1 MKKLCI
7 ALCILLQVTVGML
20 FASGRNDKAESVKPV
35 SMKIITWTSNQ
46 KQIDLLNSFIQEFAA
61 QKGISIDAVFETV
74 PFAEYT
80 TKLAL
85 QLQDATPPD
94 IFWILETSAPTF
106 IESKVLMPLNKQLE
120 AYNVSDF
127 SPKLLELWS
136 KNNNIYAVPFSSS
149 PFFLLY
155 NEDLFKAAKIPTPA
169 ELAAKGQ
176 WNWDNFR
183 KSAAAVKKA
192 TNIWGFQTVDGQGF
206 DARVLHN
213 LLPIIRSYG
222 GDAWNEKQKVTI
234 DSPES
239 IAAVRFFHDMVF
251 KDGSVVPPGN
261 QSDFFSGNA
270 AMTVAQISRVSK
282 LADVSW
288 KWGIA
293 PMPEGPKGASPVLG
307 QAAIAAAAKGKNAVL
322 AAELVAYM
330 TNKECVT
337 RMAGIW
343 PPARISV
350 LDSAEFLSSNKAVEP
365 ALMKTAVADSL
376 KSGRVLP
383 SHTQFPQISVESR
396 TFFDKL
402 WSADADVPAIMKE
415 IGNVY
420 RKYIK

>member
-1 MKKLCI
+1 
-7 ALCILLQVTVGML
+7 
-20 FASGRNDKAESVKPV
+20 
-35 SMKIITWTSNQ
+35 
-46 KQIDLLNSFIQEFAA
+46 
-61 QKGISIDAVFETV
+61 
-74 PFAEYT
+74 
-80 TKLAL
+80 
-85 QLQDATPPD
+85 
-94 IFWILETSAPTF
+94 
-106 IESKVLMPLNKQLE
+106 
-120 AYNVSDF
+120 
-127 SPKLLELWS
+127 
-136 KNNNIYAVPFSSS
+136 
-149 PFFLLY
+149 
-155 NEDLFKAAKIPTPA
+155 
-169 ELAAKGQ
+169 
-176 WNWDNFR
+176 
-183 KSAAAVKKA
+183 
-192 TNIWGFQTVDGQGF
+192 
-206 DARVLHN
+206 
-213 LLPIIRSYG
+213 
-222 GDAWNEKQKVTI
+222 
-234 DSPES
+234 
-239 IAAVRFFHDMVF
+239 MVF

-282 LADVSW
+282 LTDVSW